1 MDHLR
6 LHQEDYQLL
15 KKAAAKKTPAAD
27 LNWRNNQVSISFDNQ
42 NGDRYMV
49 LPVPYEKGW
58 EVTVNGKTQ
67 TVQKANYA
75 FIGIPIEKGKNNIR
89 LVYYPPYFKATL
101 AVTVI
106 SLIIGIWYSR
116 RRKKLGS

>member
-1 MDHLR
+1 MKAKRFLFR
-6 LHQEDYQLL
+6 SAVWVSATLVLL
-15 KKAAAKKTPAAD
+15 SSAACNSIIAPAEI
-27 LNWRNNQVSISFDNQ
+27 N
-42 NGDRYMV
+42 
-49 LPVPYEKGW
+49 
-58 EVTVNGKTQ
+58 VTIDDNGKTQ

>member
-1 MDHLR
+1 M
-6 LHQEDYQLL
+6 
-15 KKAAAKKTPAAD
+15 
-27 LNWRNNQVSISFDNQ
+27 NWRNNQVSISFDNQ

-116 RRKKLGS
+116 RRKSLALKQSQALIFLKFFLAENPSGIGGD